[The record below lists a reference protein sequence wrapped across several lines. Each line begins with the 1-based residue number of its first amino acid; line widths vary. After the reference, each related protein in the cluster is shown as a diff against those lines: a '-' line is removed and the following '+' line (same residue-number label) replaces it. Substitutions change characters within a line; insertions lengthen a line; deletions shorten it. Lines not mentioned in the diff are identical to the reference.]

1 MRKEFKMFD
10 IVDIAKILEV
20 SEKTIYRYFKK
31 YDSQL
36 RKFITQNEK
45 GNKAINDKGLFVL
58 SKLVG
63 KNIEFSAEKRNEK
76 VDFQITGEN
85 KMLLEELRK
94 QIDELKEDK
103 TYLREQ
109 NQELK
114 QNISNLTK
122 LLDQEQQIRLYNIKK
137 LEEPI
142 EEKVEVENFKKLN
155 NENFLQK
162 IIELISF
169 KSK

>member
-1 MRKEFKMFD
+1 MRKGVGMFTVVE
-10 IVDIAKILEV
+10 ISSLFGV
-20 SEKTIYRYFKK
+20 SNKTIYRYLKK
-31 YDSQL
+31 YDSQMRKHFL
-36 RKFITQNEK
+36 RDNQ
-45 GNKAINDKGLFVL
+45 GNKALNREGLEKLAKLINKKIELPDKDE
-58 SKLVG
+58 
-63 KNIEFSAEKRNEK
+63 KNLI
-76 VDFQITGEN
+76 
-85 KMLLEELRK
+85 LEELRK

-137 LEEPI
+137 LEEPTA
-142 EEKVEVENFKKLN
+142 EKVEVENFEKLN

-162 IIELISF
+162 IIDLISF